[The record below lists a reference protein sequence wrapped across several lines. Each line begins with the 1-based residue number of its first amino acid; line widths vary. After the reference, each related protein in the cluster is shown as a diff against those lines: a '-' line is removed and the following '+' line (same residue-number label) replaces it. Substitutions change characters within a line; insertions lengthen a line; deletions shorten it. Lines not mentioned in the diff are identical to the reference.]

1 MNRNLRGAI
10 SALLGAFFGF
20 FVANIVV
27 YGILGIQPGDRT
39 DLLVLVV
46 IVGLFAGVFFW
57 LGWRR

>member
-1 MNRNLRGAI
+1 MNRYLRGALA
-10 SALLGAFFGF
+10 ALGGAFFGF

-27 YGILGIQPGDRT
+27 YQLLGIQPGDRT